1 MPRLPA
7 CSQAIRMRCTEE
19 DHRWRMF
26 FFLTL
31 IVLITAIFFVPA
43 PTLER
48 TLILILSGVC
58 A

>member
-1 MPRLPA
+1 
-7 CSQAIRMRCTEE
+7 MRCTEE